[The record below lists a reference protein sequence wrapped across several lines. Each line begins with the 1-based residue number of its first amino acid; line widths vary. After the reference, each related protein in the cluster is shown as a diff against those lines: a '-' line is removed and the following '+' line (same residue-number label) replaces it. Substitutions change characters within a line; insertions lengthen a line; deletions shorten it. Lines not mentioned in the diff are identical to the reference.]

1 MFLGPKPTPLG
12 LGPFFLLKPNPP
24 PWNLSPLVETQTVTW
39 KPCSSC
45 KKPIGLNALY
55 WTCNVSTCNRK
66 RTGLVFCSVECW
78 DAHVP
83 LYNHRE
89 SWALEN
95 RSPKVLAADEQAS
108 SGTTERPSTGST
120 PRPQKVVSEREKFI
134 LGLNEDL
141 DNETEEERDHT
152 MSENTEKEVLI
163 VASKLKNYIRNKS
176 GMNTSAAVVDVLSD
190 KIRELCDQA
199 VEAAKRDGRKT
210 VMDRDFG

>member
-1 MFLGPKPTPLG
+1 M
-12 LGPFFLLKPNPP
+12 
-24 PWNLSPLVETQTVTW
+24 
-39 KPCSSC
+39 
-45 KKPIGLNALY
+45 Y

-95 RSPKVLAADEQAS
+95 RSPKVLTPETEEAPKVRLNDELKPPS
-108 SGTTERPSTGST
+108 SRKP
-120 PRPQKVVSEREKFI
+120 VSDREKFI
-134 LGLNEDL
+134 LGLD
-141 DNETEEERDHT
+141 DETENTENDERETT
-152 MSENTEKEVLI
+152 MTDENTEKEILV
-163 VASKLKNYIRNKS
+163 VASKLKNYIRAKS

-190 KIRELCDQA
+190 KVRDLCDQA
-199 VEAAKRDGRKT
+199 IEAAKQDGRKT